1 VAACNVFRTKP
12 IRKLSTMDET
22 LEGYMSICP
31 AANLKEHSSH
41 IRIHDTRCIYNL
53 YYKQIKRHIPTKS
66 DAWNITE

>member
-1 VAACNVFRTKP
+1 
-12 IRKLSTMDET
+12 MDET
-22 LEGYMSICP
+22 LEGYVSICP

-66 DAWNITE
+66 DTWNITE